1 MYGVPSK
8 FTVTY
13 LYLLSFQVE
22 TTNEATTLPAVPAV
36 PMEDI
41 KIEEVS
47 CCDLASNSS
56 TPLDAFVTTNDADQV
71 LHLEQSTTTHKTT
84 NPTTTVVTTT
94 RTGED
99 NSRVPGF

>member
-1 MYGVPSK
+1 M
-8 FTVTY
+8 
-13 LYLLSFQVE
+13 E

-84 NPTTTVVTTT
+84 NPTTPATTT

-99 NSRVPGF
+99 TTRVSGFQVFSLNYR